1 MEPHK
6 PGNSPRSGPEV
17 VRRQRVANEQAAQR
31 IRSWTVQNEMKG
43 VLEPVSA
50 GVKGTILDSA
60 NPEEKRAKEK
70 IVVVAA

>member
-6 PGNSPRSGPEV
+6 PGNSPGPGPEV
-17 VRRQRVANEQAAQR
+17 VKRQRVANEQVARR
-31 IRSWTVQNEMKG
+31 IRNWTVQNEMKG

-50 GVKGTILDSA
+50 GAKGTILDSA

-70 IVVVAA
+70 TVVVAG